1 MQKINFSDLDP
12 YVRFSKTLI
21 LPSDFSTTDV
31 HACDVRLIYVY
42 SGSVKV
48 KLDTHTYN
56 ASRGSLFLYPSKTK
70 YSIINQTGADAKIMS
85 VNFDYIAKPD
95 THPLSPIP
103 TVADAAW
110 HYSDAVEQIEFIDTP
125 SFNNPIHIENMHSL
139 EPLFAEL
146 TTEYIDCKPYN
157 MQIRGLIMHH
167 VLFIILRQLSYGN
180 RQKKLSLA
188 EKVIN
193 YVQENY
199 SSDLSNES
207 IGKHFNYHPNYIN
220 RVIQKH
226 TGQSLHQYVLSCRVA
241 KALEMLQTSGL
252 SVTEV
257 AERVGFSSIKH
268 FSQTFKSIYGYSP
281 IHFKD

>member
-12 YVRFSKTLI
+12 YVRYSKSLI
-21 LPSDFSTTDV
+21 LPPDFSTTDV
-31 HACDVRLIYVY
+31 HACDIRLVYIYSGTVKVRLNGHSY
-42 SGSVKV
+42 
-48 KLDTHTYN
+48 TAT
-56 ASRGSLFLYPSKTK
+56 RGSLFLYPSSTK
-70 YSIINQTGADAKIMS
+70 YSIINQTNSDAKIMS
-85 VNFDYIAKPD
+85 VNFDYIANLD
-95 THPLSPIP
+95 RHLSPIP
-103 TVADAAW
+103 TIPDNLW
-110 HYSDAVEQIEFIDTP
+110 HHTDAVEQVEFMDTP
-125 SFNNPIHIENMHSL
+125 QFNEPIHLENMYSL

-157 MQIRGLIMHH
+157 MQLRGLLMHQ
-167 VLFIILRQLSYGN
+167 VLFIILRQLSYGT

-193 YVQENY
+193 HIQDNY
-199 SSDLSNES
+199 SSDLSNEE

-257 AERVGFSSIKH
+257 AEKVGFSSIKH